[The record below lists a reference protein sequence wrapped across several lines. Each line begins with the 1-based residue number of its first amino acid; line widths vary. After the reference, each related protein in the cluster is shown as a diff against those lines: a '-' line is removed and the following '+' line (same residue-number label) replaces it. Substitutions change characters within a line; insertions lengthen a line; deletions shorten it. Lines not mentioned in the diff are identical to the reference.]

1 MGSGYLFACGTSPS
15 HEQLPNIDVFTCSR
29 AFAIVAATDVFI
41 SSMDFIMLTKDVF
54 TSSVDFV
61 MEAAMSRTA
70 FAAGAGTAKQ
80 LSPGGVAAGASC
92 GRISGL
98 ARIASME
105 TKGVKI
111 KY

>member
-54 TSSVDFV
+54 TSSVDFG
-61 MEAAMSRTA
+61 MAPAMSRIA

-80 LSPGGVAAGASC
+80 LSHGRSVAAGASWA
-92 GRISGL
+92 ISGL
-98 ARIASME
+98 PAIA
-105 TKGVKI
+105 
-111 KY
+111 